1 MQNIGNSDSIKVW
14 KDPWLRDDSNKM
26 ISKPLNEELSELKM
40 SDIFMLNSF
49 EQDIEM
55 LEKVFN
61 PRDVKEIMNLQPK
74 LNLGSDQ
81 IVWKWE
87 MNCV

>member
-1 MQNIGNSDSIKVW
+1 
-14 KDPWLRDDSNKM
+14 
-26 ISKPLNEELSELKM
+26 
-40 SDIFMLNSF
+40 
-49 EQDIEM
+49 M